1 MVIEI
6 IVKLII
12 QSIKSL
18 IDSIDALIT
27 QILQDM
33 SLEKIFVEI
42 WSWMNDILEPLQNLG
57 GG

>member
-12 QSIKSL
+12 QSIRYLK
-18 IDSIDALIT
+18 DSIDTLI
-27 QILQDM
+27 IHISQDM
-33 SLEKIFVEI
+33 SFEKIFVEI
-42 WSWMNDILEPLQNLG
+42 WSSMNDILDPLQNLG

>member
-12 QSIKSL
+12 QSIRYLK
-18 IDSIDALIT
+18 DSIDTLI
-27 QILQDM
+27 IHISQDM
-33 SLEKIFVEI
+33 SLDKIFVEI
-42 WSWMNDILEPLQNLG
+42 WSWMNDILEQLQNLG

>member
-12 QSIKSL
+12 QSIRYLK
-18 IDSIDALIT
+18 DSIDTLI
-27 QILQDM
+27 IHISQDM
-33 SLEKIFVEI
+33 SFEKIFVEI
-42 WSWMNDILEPLQNLG
+42 WSWMNDILDPLQNLG

>member
-12 QSIKSL
+12 QSIRHLK
-18 IDSIDALIT
+18 DSIDTLIT
-27 QILQDM
+27 QISQDM
-33 SLEKIFVEI
+33 SFEKIFVEI

>member
-18 IDSIDALIT
+18 IDSIDTLIT
-27 QILQDM
+27 QILQDL
-33 SLEKIFVEI
+33 SFEKIFVEI
-42 WSWMNDILEPLQNLG
+42 WSSMNDILDPLQNLG

>member
-12 QSIKSL
+12 QSIRYLK
-18 IDSIDALIT
+18 DSIDTLI
-27 QILQDM
+27 IHISQDM
-33 SLEKIFVEI
+33 SLDKIFMEI
-42 WSWMNDILEPLQNLG
+42 WSSMNDILELLQNLG

>member
-12 QSIKSL
+12 QSIRHLK
-18 IDSIDALIT
+18 DSIDTLI
-27 QILQDM
+27 IHISQDM
-33 SLEKIFVEI
+33 SFDKIFVEI

>member
-12 QSIKSL
+12 QSIRYLK
-18 IDSIDALIT
+18 DSIDTLI
-27 QILQDM
+27 IHISDDM
-33 SLEKIFVEI
+33 SLDKIFMEI
-42 WSWMNDILEPLQNLG
+42 WSSMNDILEPLQNLG

>member
-12 QSIKSL
+12 QSIKYL
-18 IDSIDALIT
+18 KDSIDTLIIH
-27 QILQDM
+27 ILEDM
-33 SLEKIFVEI
+33 SFEKIFVDI
-42 WSWMNDILEPLQNLG
+42 GSSMNDILQVLEHLG

>member
-42 WSWMNDILEPLQNLG
+42 WSWMNEILESLQDLVG
-57 GG
+57 G

>member
-18 IDSIDALIT
+18 KDSIDTLI
-27 QILQDM
+27 IHISQDM
-33 SLEKIFVEI
+33 SFDKIFVEI

>member
-12 QSIKSL
+12 QSIRHLK
-18 IDSIDALIT
+18 DSIDTLI
-27 QILQDM
+27 IHISQDM
-33 SLEKIFVEI
+33 SLDKIFVEI
-42 WSWMNDILEPLQNLG
+42 WSWMNEILEPLQNLG

>member
-12 QSIKSL
+12 QSIRHLK
-18 IDSIDALIT
+18 DSIDTLI
-27 QILQDM
+27 IHISDDM
-33 SLEKIFVEI
+33 SLDKIFVEI
-42 WSWMNDILEPLQNLG
+42 WSWMNEISEPLQNLG

>member
-12 QSIKSL
+12 QSIRHLK
-18 IDSIDALIT
+18 DSIDTLI
-27 QILQDM
+27 IHISQDM
-33 SLEKIFVEI
+33 SLDKIFVEI

>member
-12 QSIKSL
+12 QSIRYLK
-18 IDSIDALIT
+18 DSIDTLI
-27 QILQDM
+27 IHISDDM
-33 SLEKIFVEI
+33 SLDKIFVEI
-42 WSWMNDILEPLQNLG
+42 WSSMNDILEPLQNLG